1 MKLIF
6 LHADKHESLLQI
18 DTMTFTGM
26 AKHSQSSQQYLKE
39 EVKDKVNSLHVH
51 KQQSFLQV
59 DLLNLGIKVPT
70 L

>member
-1 MKLIF
+1 
-6 LHADKHESLLQI
+6 
-18 DTMTFTGM
+18 MTLTGM